1 MLMRKYFH
9 CEEIDSAIC
18 HKLPIGHGVER
29 RKYVNTFWELYLK
42 IHSFTMLR
50 LKVQKIFH

>member
-1 MLMRKYFH
+1 MLMRKYLH